1 MKKKIW
7 PISMVVLFTL
17 LSMSWVGTG
26 FTQSE
31 IRIGVVG
38 DYTASQAPIALAHK
52 RGLELR
58 LEQIGNKIAGR
69 PVKVFYEDCKEE
81 VAPTVEK
88 VRKLV
93 EGDRVHILLG
103 PLYGSGIGA
112 VADYMKKKGIPWLPM
127 AASGEQFTSSI
138 PNHFAH
144 NWGWYQL
151 GGTLAPFAYN
161 KMRARKAVVI
171 VNDYFFGHLQGG
183 IYKDT
188 FEKLGGKVLK
198 YIALP
203 LTEPDYRPYLMGM
216 PDADVAL
223 VFTTGFLSVRFV
235 KQYVELNLQ
244 KKTPV
249 LGAVSTLDTLYRAEM
264 GKESVGMRYITH
276 WDPDLDI
283 PENNAFV
290 RDLRARYPEI
300 KALGY
305 YDMSGFLSI
314 RIMEEALKTIGGDVE
329 NSARFVKAISGVDF
343 PSPLGRF
350 RFDPEIRCPILT
362 FYVFE
367 IVEKDG
373 KFPSK
378 LIDKMPDFRPIKP
391 PPKK

>member
-1 MKKKIW
+1 MNKKILL
-7 PISMVVLFTL
+7 ISLGLLFAL
-17 LSMSWVGTG
+17 LSISWVGTG
-26 FTQSE
+26 LTQSE

-38 DYTASQAPIALAHK
+38 DYTAGQAQIALAHK

-58 LEQIGNKIAGR
+58 LEQIGNKISGR
-69 PVKVFYEDCKEE
+69 PVKVIYEDCKEE

-103 PLYGSGIGA
+103 PLFGGNIMA
-112 VADYMKKKGIPWLPM
+112 VKDYMKSKGIPWLPL
-127 AASGEQFTSSI
+127 AASGEQITSAV
-138 PNHFAH
+138 PNHFNH

-151 GGTLAPFAYN
+151 GGALAPFAYN
-161 KMRARKAVVI
+161 KMNARTAVVI
-171 VNDYFFGHLQGG
+171 VNDYAFGHLQGE
-183 IYKDT
+183 IYKET

-203 LTEPDYRPYLMGM
+203 LPEPDYRPYLMGM
-216 PDADVAL
+216 PAADVAL
-223 VFTTGFLSVRFV
+223 VFTTGFPAVRFV

-244 KKTPV
+244 KKTAV
-249 LGAVSTLDTLYRAEM
+249 LGAVSALDPLFRTQM

-283 PENNAFV
+283 PENVTFMKA
-290 RDLRARYPEI
+290 LRAKYPEVTSF
-300 KALGY
+300 GY

-314 RIMEEALKTIGGDVE
+314 RIMEEALKTIGGDVD

-350 RFDPEIRCPILT
+350 RLHPEIRSPILT
-362 FYVFE
+362 LYVFE
-367 IVEKDG
+367 IEEKGG
-373 KFPSK
+373 KLPSK
-378 LIDKMPDFRPIKP
+378 LVDKMVDFPPIL
-391 PPKK
+391 PKSK